1 MTDCVPE
8 LVYAKSGLIV
18 GVSYQM
24 NERKNER
31 VNAARGDR
39 AREYGELI
47 CNHFVVVVVVVVPG
61 PD

>member
-31 VNAARGDR
+31 AITRVSERV
-39 AREYGELI
+39 GELLSK
-47 CNHFVVVVVVVVPG
+47 
-61 PD
+61 